1 VAPTLIVIPEK
12 AGMHLLLLATWFT
25 LRSWI
30 PAYAGMTGFL
40 WGRACICGAAPYSM
54 SRGYTYR

>member
-1 VAPTLIVIPEK
+1 
-12 AGMHLLLLATWFT
+12 MHLLLLATWFT